1 MFVRIHQGA
10 AGIQG
15 PPGPPGEEG
24 KRGSRG
30 EPGAAGGRG
39 TPGERVCILTYF
51 IDITL
56 KTAICIGKSADTR
69 VTRLPVY

>member
-15 PPGPPGEEG
+15 PPGPSGEEG

-30 EPGAAGGRG
+30 EPGAAGARG
-39 TPGERVCILTYF
+39 TPGERVCILKYF
-51 IDITL
+51 INILL
-56 KTAICIGKSADTR
+56 KTTICISKSADTR
-69 VTRLPVY
+69 VTHLAVY

>member
-10 AGIQG
+10 AGVQG
-15 PPGPPGEEG
+15 PPGPSGEEG

-30 EPGAAGGRG
+30 EPGAAGSRG

-51 IDITL
+51 IDIIL
-56 KTAICIGKSADTR
+56 KTTICRSKSADTR
-69 VTRLPVY
+69 VTLLAV